1 MTVTGPIP
9 NKVINIGVPR
19 GADGPPGAPGMGYE
33 EGQQLLAQ
41 NQKTLDAVQA
51 AQADAAQSAADAQT
65 ALQAQFM
72 TQDEGVAALIDTT
85 AGPQTKA
92 ALQSREQWINPVDY
106 GAVGDGTTDCTAAI
120 QAALD
125 AGHSVILPPGVF
137 RIDGTLNITSTGQG
151 LSGWSRNATKIMGYG
166 GPVIRTAPDAQV
178 GRMSI
183 SDLTLE
189 SRGGGGHVVEVPYGI
204 NQSVFQRVDMLQ
216 RNGAKSILHCDRTG
230 STGGGLFDVKFT
242 DVRASMPLT
251 STVPGFYIV
260 GDSNPASANLWHRC
274 RLEGGGT
281 YLVHIEAGKG
291 AAAYAYNNTFDV
303 INFEFADHG
312 ALRLLS
318 TMNTVISAVG
328 FFDNGTIDTD
338 LIRVGRADTG
348 RPISQGLTIS
358 GMSRG
363 GGTLSSGAADLRL
376 ETPNQG
382 GNSISGVSGAP
393 SAGVTLDVGSSN
405 VILTG
410 ISSQVTVT
418 SSTANGATGRIL
430 LAGVLILTGP
440 GEPEGSV
447 VANRGALYLRT
458 SGTAGD
464 QIYYKTSDGGSEGW
478 RASSQPA
485 NQTSTNL
492 GNAAHAI
499 NTTSKMRGRPV
510 WNNTTG
516 LPLWASNSAP
526 TDPWVDA
533 TGTAVI
539 TPT

>member
-1 MTVTGPIP
+1 
-9 NKVINIGVPR
+9 
-19 GADGPPGAPGMGYE
+19 
-33 EGQQLLAQ
+33 
-41 NQKTLDAVQA
+41 
-51 AQADAAQSAADAQT
+51 
-65 ALQAQFM
+65 
-72 TQDEGVAALIDTT
+72 
-85 AGPQTKA
+85 
-92 ALQSREQWINPVDY
+92 
-106 GAVGDGTTDCTAAI
+106 
-120 QAALD
+120 
-125 AGHSVILPPGVF
+125 
-137 RIDGTLNITSTGQG
+137 
-151 LSGWSRNATKIMGYG
+151 
-166 GPVIRTAPDAQV
+166 
-178 GRMSI
+178 MSI

-216 RNGAKSILHCDRTG
+216 RNDAQSILHCDRTG

-251 STVPGFYIV
+251 STVAGFYIV

-291 AAAYAYNNTFDV
+291 AASYAYNNTFDV

-338 LIRVGRADTG
+338 LIRVGRANAG

-363 GGTLSSGAADLRL
+363 GGTLASGAVDLRL
-376 ETPNQG
+376 ETPNNG

-393 SAGVTLDVGSSN
+393 SAGVTLDVGSTET
-405 VILTG
+405 ILTG
-410 ISSQVTVT
+410 ISSQVAVT
-418 SSTANGATGRIL
+418 SSTPNSTIGGRITLAGVPIITGAAEPEGAVAAPDGAVYLRTAGAATGRIYFKDTG
-430 LAGVLILTGP
+430 AG
-440 GEPEGSV
+440 SN
-447 VANRGALYLRT
+447 A
-458 SGTAGD
+458 
-464 QIYYKTSDGGSEGW
+464 GW
-478 RASSQPA
+478 RSASQPA
-485 NQTSTNL
+485 GQNSANL
-492 GNAAHAI
+492 GNAAHSI
-499 NTTSKMRGRPV
+499 NTASKTRGRPV
-510 WNNTTG
+510 YNNTTG
-516 LPLWASNSAP
+516 QPLWASNSAP

-533 TGTAVI
+533 TGATVI